1 MKKLLNIKLINNIEE
16 AKNVWN
22 KLTPNKFLCDNW
34 DYRYCFYK
42 YFNYPLYFYVGFD
55 KEEIVG
61 LFPLQ
66 FNEDEKYL
74 EFFGGG
80 FMRDN
85 RVFIKPGY
93 ENNIKRFYNAISM
106 PVRLIHIIGQ
116 DQFTKHFNIPIQKY
130 IADLSI
136 IKDIN
141 DYFFQNFKAKTRHGF
156 LKKIKLIE
164 LMNPIIVE
172 NNYEDLDLMFELNKK
187 AFGEKSSFNKP
198 YRTEAFNDLFK
209 LNFDTHLLS
218 YVINEKK
225 EAVSFSI
232 KYNDVYNYINTGSNK
247 NNEINLGSYI
257 IYKQIERAI
266 KFKAKYLDAG
276 MGDLGWKEIWHLEK
290 KPQYSFEK
298 K

>member
-93 ENNIKRFYNAISM
+93 ENNINQFYSAITQPIKLKSI
-106 PVRLIHIIGQ
+106 VGE
-116 DQFTKHFNIPIQKY
+116 DQFTKSFDIYKY
-130 IADLSI
+130 KYVVELSGISSAD
-136 IKDIN
+136 
-141 DYFFQNFKAKTRHGF
+141 DYLNKNFKARSR
-156 LKKIKLIE
+156 KKLQKKVEMSECL
-164 LMNPIIVE
+164 NPVIVE

-209 LNFDTHLLS
+209 LNFDIHLLS

-232 KYNDVYNYINTGSNK
+232 KYNNVYNYINTGSNK

-266 KFKAKYLDAG
+266 KSKAKYLDAG

-290 KPQYSFEK
+290 TPQSSFEK

>member
-93 ENNIKRFYNAISM
+93 ENNINQFYSAITQ
-106 PVRLIHIIGQ
+106 PVKLKSIVGE
-116 DQFTKHFNIPIQKY
+116 DQFTKSLDIYKY
-130 IADLSI
+130 KYVANLF
-136 IKDIN
+136 DIN
-141 DYFFQNFKAKTRHGF
+141 DADDYLIKNFKSKSRAVLR
-156 LKKIKLIE
+156 KKIKLIE
-164 LMNPIIVE
+164 AINPEIIL
-172 NNYEDLDLMFELNKK
+172 NNYDDMDLLIELNKK
-187 AFGEKSSFNKP
+187 SFGEKSSFNKA
-198 YRTEAFNDLFK
+198 YRKEAFNDLLK
-209 LNFDTHLLS
+209 LDFDIYLLS
-218 YVINEKK
+218 YVINGRK
-225 EAVSFSI
+225 EAVSFAI
-232 KYNDVYNYINTGSNK
+232 KYNDGYISINVGSN
-247 NNEINLGSYI
+247 NDAFNFGSYI
-257 IYKQIERAI
+257 VYKQIEKAI
-266 KFKAKYLDAG
+266 EVKAKYLDAG

-290 KPQYSFEK
+290 IPQYMFTK
-298 K
+298 